1 MNKLTKVISSLVL
14 AFASSVAMAEDGS
27 DYALSSVPRAQ
38 APKMLQESPQ
48 QNQQLAKKQLKVE
61 H

>member
-1 MNKLTKVISSLVL
+1 MNKLTKVIIPLVL

-27 DYALSSVPRAQ
+27 DYALTSVPRAQ

-48 QNQQLAKKQLKVE
+48 QNQQLAQEAVE
-61 H
+61 S

>member
-1 MNKLTKVISSLVL
+1 MNKLTKVIISLVL

-27 DYALSSVPRAQ
+27 DYALTSVPRAQ

-48 QNQQLAKKQLKVE
+48 QNQQLAQEAVE
-61 H
+61 S